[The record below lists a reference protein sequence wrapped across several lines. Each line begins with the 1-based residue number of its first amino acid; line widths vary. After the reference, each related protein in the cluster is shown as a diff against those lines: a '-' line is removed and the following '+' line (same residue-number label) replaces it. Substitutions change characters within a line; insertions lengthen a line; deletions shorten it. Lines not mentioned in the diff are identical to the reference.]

1 MRPEKSLARLG
12 SSPFTHSSLLSVL
25 QGFRRPNDK
34 ISRWLEDGTLLS
46 LKKGVYILGDELRSE
61 PVCLPL
67 VANVLFGPSCVSL
80 DSALAYHGFIPEGV
94 YEVISVTTRRTKQFD
109 TALGRFSYHHVPVT
123 VFPVGL
129 RMESA
134 PSGGHFFMA
143 GPEKALCDKI
153 LLTRNLRLRSLTAME
168 AFLFEDLRIDPDE
181 VSGLDLSIVDGYLKA
196 GRKRDLLSLL
206 REFLEQYQ

>member
-12 SSPFTHSSLLSVL
+12 SSPFNHSSLLSVL

-46 LKKGVYILGDELRSE
+46 LKKGVYVLGDELRSE

-80 DSALAYHGFIPEGV
+80 DSALAYHGLIPEGV
-94 YEVISVTTRRTKQFD
+94 YEVTSVTTRRTKQFD
-109 TALGRFSYHHVPVT
+109 TALGRFSYHHIPVT
-123 VFPVGL
+123 VFPIGL

-168 AFLFEDLRIDPDE
+168 AFLLEDLRVDVDE
-181 VSGLDLSIVDGYLKA
+181 LSGLDLAVVDGYLEA
-196 GRKRDLLSLL
+196 GRKRDMLNLL